1 MYSPWPYSKST
12 IFKDLQV
19 PLDYS
24 NPTGEKAA
32 IALIRIKA
40 KVSSNNGNYRG
51 PILFNPGE
59 HIAHGHLLF
68 TNKPPGGPGGSG
80 VIMIDALGEFFQKLL
95 GAEYDI
101 VGFDPRGIN
110 IHHIRAMFAVLT
122 TSRCGTNEASCVQ
135 LL

>member
-1 MYSPWPYSKST
+1 
-12 IFKDLQV
+12 
-19 PLDYS
+19 
-24 NPTGEKAA
+24 
-32 IALIRIKA
+32 
-40 KVSSNNGNYRG
+40 
-51 PILFNPGE
+51 
-59 HIAHGHLLF
+59 
-68 TNKPPGGPGGSG
+68 
-80 VIMIDALGEFFQKLL
+80 MIDALGEFFQKLL